1 MELVTIRQYDHAITA
16 HIHKNHL
23 ESEGIECFIH
33 DEHIVTMNPLY
44 SNAIGG
50 VKLKVLSED
59 TEKARELLLELDNQ
73 PYTSEKEQPIT
84 CPKCGSS
91 SLDAGLTSMKSL
103 KGLFSAII
111 SLLFYVYPLYYRS
124 VYKCKSCN
132 FEFKKDN

>member
-1 MELVTIRQYDHAITA
+1 MELVTIRRYDQAITA

-44 SNAIGG
+44 ANAVGG

-59 TEKARELLLELDNQ
+59 ADEALRLLAEMDNQ
-73 PYTSEKEQPIT
+73 PFTSEKEQPIS
-84 CPKCGSS
+84 CPKCGSTALYS
-91 SLDAGLTSMKSL
+91 NFTSMKSL
-103 KGLFSAII
+103 KGLFSALI

-124 VYKCKSCN
+124 IYKCKSCN
-132 FEFKKDN
+132 FEFKKND